1 MPFYCIQFVDDGDNV
16 YRTHYL
22 ESYQDEG
29 AIAAARRLN
38 VSSVGDGFELW
49 QEARLVHSERNIPPG
64 TINTRGRVDDL

>member
-1 MPFYCIQFVDDGDNV
+1 MPFYCVQFVDHGDNV

-38 VSSVGDGFELW
+38 VSNIGTGFELW
-49 QEARLVHSERNIPPG
+49 QEARLVLRERNIPPAK
-64 TINTRGRVDDL
+64 DKASPD